1 MRKLRKI
8 LLSLL
13 LITSFASCT
22 VIYADDT
29 DEFYVVYDEES
40 NIADDVVD
48 DIINDIDDRWDY
60 DDDAS
65 EEAFIYISTKDLNG
79 WQKSPWGI
87 STEHSFTVKK
97 KNLKNNEYNIQTD
110 DGLGYLGFYS
120 PIYNYHTYYKDDHT
134 YYDVSTLIKHM
145 SWKTTGNDAVKKVT
159 FYPILYSN
167 PDYQGQ
173 DIGIIITLK
182 KRAKV
187 GKTKLYI
194 TYSTSEFG
202 SVTATY
208 KIKIK

>member
-1 MRKLRKI
+1 M
-8 LLSLL
+8 
-13 LITSFASCT
+13 
-22 VIYADDT
+22 
-29 DEFYVVYDEES
+29 
-40 NIADDVVD
+40 
-48 DIINDIDDRWDY
+48 
-60 DDDAS
+60 
-65 EEAFIYISTKDLNG
+65 NG
-79 WQKSPWGI
+79 WRKSPWGI
-87 STEHSFTVKK
+87 STKHSFTVKK
-97 KNLKNNEYNIQTD
+97 KNLKNNEYNIQID
-110 DGLGYLGFYS
+110 DNLDGYYS
-120 PIYNYHTYYKDDHT
+120 SIYNYHTYYKDDHT

-159 FYPILYSN
+159 FYPILYSH